1 MKKGTFSK
9 YFAVIL
15 FITVLTIVAIAGTYA
30 KYTSNFSGNGSA
42 TAANWVVTVNAE
54 NPGTNVF
61 TLTTSNK
68 IYPGSTNVDLGNL
81 VIANGSNTVKAEI
94 TSITV
99 SVQGTQSSNLSID
112 KVYPSTITLNA
123 GQSTTVPIKATWTYT
138 NDDETTYNDQ
148 TITFNVSVTVNQVL

>member
-1 MKKGTFSK
+1 MKKGKISK
-9 YFAVIL
+9 YFAILL

-30 KYTSNFSGNGSA
+30 KYTSNFSGTGSA
-42 TAANWVVTVNAE
+42 VAANWVVTVNGN

-68 IYPGSTNVDLGNL
+68 IYPGSANVNLGDL
-81 VIANGSNTVKAEI
+81 VIANGSDTVKAQI

-99 SVQGTQSSNLSID
+99 TPRGTNSSNLTID
-112 KVYPSTITLNA
+112 RDYPSTITLNA

-138 NDDETTYNDQ
+138 NDDETTYNNQ
-148 TITFNVSVTVNQVL
+148 TITFDVAITVDQVQ